1 MYEQNNAMM
10 IQPTTPDLAFV
21 LPAMVESCD
30 FTAEELAEDMDGL
43 SMSFSRIKIPSGGG
57 KFFEIP
63 TDDPDNPESATTLEG
78 VILHHHAHCA
88 YWPVSNEDDEDNKPL
103 CSSYDGK
110 VGIGEPGGACATCQL
125 NTFGTAA
132 KGAGKACKN
141 MRVIYLLRSG
151 EYLPIQINLPP
162 TSIKP
167 FKDFYSKAFALRRRA
182 PYGSIVRIGLK
193 QESNGKEDYSVATF
207 RRIADFS
214 GEKLLQVKA
223 YANNFKDQLKLIM
236 EQREKAAEEQYDD
249 LCEIGGS
256 NELPLT
262 SGESFT
268 IAPTLDGERDALP
281 D

>member
-1 MYEQNNAMM
+1 MYEQNNGMM
-10 IQPTTPDLAFV
+10 TQPATPDLAFV

-43 SMSFSRIKIPSGGG
+43 SMSFTRIKIPSGGG
-57 KFFEIP
+57 KIFEIP
-63 TDDPDNPESATTLEG
+63 TDDPDNPDSATTLEG
-78 VILHHHAHCA
+78 IILHHHAHCA
-88 YWPVSNEDDEDNKPL
+88 YWPESNDDEDNKPL

-110 VGIGEPGGACATCQL
+110 VGIGDPGGVCATCQL

-151 EYLPIQINLPP
+151 EYLPVQINLPP

-167 FKDFYSKAFALRRRA
+167 FKEFYTKAFALRRRA

-193 QESNGKEDYSVATF
+193 QENNGKEDYSVATF
-207 RRIADFS
+207 RRVADFS
-214 GEKLLQVKA
+214 GEKLQQVKA
-223 YANNFKDQLKLIM
+223 YAANFKDQLKLIM

-249 LCEIGGS
+249 VCEIGGG
-256 NELPLT
+256 NELPLST
-262 SGESFT
+262 GDSFT
-268 IAPTLDGERDALP
+268 ITPTIDGERDALP

>member
-1 MYEQNNAMM
+1 MYEQNNGMM
-10 IQPTTPDLAFV
+10 TQPTTPDLAFV

-43 SMSFSRIKIPSGGG
+43 SMSFTRIKIPSGGG
-57 KFFEIP
+57 KIFEIP
-63 TDDPDNPESATTLEG
+63 TDDPDNPDSATTLEG
-78 VILHHHAHCA
+78 IILHHHAHCA
-88 YWPVSNEDDEDNKPL
+88 YWPESNDDEDNKPL

-110 VGIGEPGGACATCQL
+110 VGIGDPGGVCATCQL

-151 EYLPIQINLPP
+151 EYLPVQINLPP

-167 FKDFYSKAFALRRRA
+167 FKEFYTKAFALRRRA

-193 QESNGKEDYSVATF
+193 QENNGKEDYSVATF
-207 RRIADFS
+207 RRVADFS
-214 GEKLLQVKA
+214 GEKLQQVKA
-223 YANNFKDQLKLIM
+223 YAANFKDQLKLIM

-249 LCEIGGS
+249 VCEIGGG
-256 NELPLT
+256 NELPLST
-262 SGESFT
+262 GDSFT
-268 IAPTLDGERDALP
+268 ITPTIDGERDALP